1 MGFYDDYKYGTDGD
15 GWANFWKYIAV
26 LIAVILLIFALSQ
39 CSKPST
45 DVPVSENNR
54 VENSE
59 YVSGT
64 YLDFKT
70 ISDDLVY
77 DAATNIVYVEN
88 DTADTYDVYVP
99 YIAPNGLPFKYNGK
113 TGELEQIDPREW
125 FVEDNTQIVEKME

>member
-1 MGFYDDYKYGTDGD
+1 MGFYFDYKYGTDGD
-15 GWANFWKYIAV
+15 GWATFWKYVAILAV
-26 LIAVILLIFALSQ
+26 VVFLLFALSQ

-99 YIAPNGLPFKYNGK
+99 YYAPNGLPFKYNGK

-125 FVEDNTQIVEKME
+125 FGMTEETIQNE

>member
-15 GWANFWKYIAV
+15 GWATFWKYIAI
-26 LIAVILLIFALSQ
+26 LAVVIFLIFLMSQ

-54 VENSE
+54 VENSG

-99 YIAPNGLPFKYNGK
+99 YYAPNGLPFRYNGK

-125 FVEDNTQIVEKME
+125 FGITEEEIVQTE

>member
-15 GWANFWKYIAV
+15 GWATFWKYVAILAV
-26 LIAVILLIFALSQ
+26 VIFLIFLMSQ

-99 YIAPNGLPFKYNGK
+99 YYAPNGLPFKYNGK

-125 FVEDNTQIVEKME
+125 FGITEEDITQTE